1 MTKSVSFMEHRYKRT
16 VQPNASGLLRSMPDK
31 CALNSAP
38 GNYVGRYFSAGNIST
53 NAESTV
59 RHSQIVC
66 LARRAIS
73 KADVPAR
80 VM

>member
-1 MTKSVSFMEHRYKRT
+1 LLGSLPDKSV
-16 VQPNASGLLRSMPDK
+16 
-31 CALNSAP
+31 LNPAP
-38 GNYVGRYFSAGNIST
+38 GNHVRRYFSAGNIST
-53 NAESTV
+53 NAELTV
-59 RHSQIVC
+59 RHSRRVF